1 MKQQIKVLV
10 ADDQEV
16 VRKGMVALLQF
27 HEDITIVG
35 EAAHGEEACA
45 MAKDF
50 SPDVVLMDIRM
61 PVQDGIAATQRI
73 REQTPDCKILI
84 MTTFD
89 DDDLVVKALRAG
101 ASGYLLKNT
110 PSDQIAKGIRTV
122 FDGNMFLGQV
132 TAQKVVSQLAL
143 QKELSQSTQIKK
155 INLHNLLNEREIEI
169 LKLIGQGK
177 NNKEIAN
184 LLHITEGTT
193 KNYVS
198 RIFSQLDAR
207 DRIQAAL
214 IARALL

>member
-1 MKQQIKVLV
+1 MTNQIKLLI

-27 HEDITIVG
+27 HDDFTVVA

-50 SPDVVLMDIRM
+50 APDVALMDIRM
-61 PVQDGIAATQRI
+61 PVLDGIAATERI
-73 REQTPDCKILI
+73 RAQRLKCRVLI

-89 DDDLVVKALRAG
+89 DDDLVVRALRAG

-110 PSDQIAKGIRTV
+110 PSEQIAKAIRIV
-122 FDGNMFLGQV
+122 NDGNMFLGEAS
-132 TAQKVVSQLAL
+132 AQTVVSRLNLPAQ
-143 QKELSQSTQIKK
+143 ESQSMQLRRQNVNT
-155 INLHNLLNEREIEI
+155 LLSEREVEI

-184 LLHITEGTT
+184 LLHITEGTV

-198 RIFSQLDAR
+198 RIFSQLDCR

-214 IARALL
+214 LARALT

>member
-1 MKQQIKVLV
+1 M

-27 HEDITIVG
+27 QDDISIVG

-45 MAKDF
+45 MTKDF
-50 SPDVVLMDIRM
+50 SPDVILMDIRM
-61 PVQDGIAATQRI
+61 PVRDGITATQII
-73 REQTPDCKILI
+73 RQQTPGCKVLI

-89 DDDLVVKALRAG
+89 DDDLVVRALRAG

-110 PSDQIAKGIRTV
+110 PSDQIAKAIRTV
-122 FDGNMFLGQV
+122 NDGNMFLGQAS
-132 TAQKVVSQLAL
+132 AQKVVAQLTMPVD
-143 QKELSQSTQIKK
+143 ESQSMQIRRTNLKK
-155 INLHNLLNEREIEI
+155 LLSEREIEI
-169 LKLIGQGK
+169 LKLIGDGR

-184 LLHITEGTT
+184 LLHITEGTV

-198 RIFSQLDAR
+198 HIFSQLDAR

>member
-1 MKQQIKVLV
+1 MTQQIKVLI

-27 HEDITIVG
+27 QDDITIVG

-50 SPDVVLMDIRM
+50 APDVVLMDIRM
-61 PVQDGIAATQRI
+61 PVRDGIVATQII
-73 REQTPDCKILI
+73 REQSPKCKILI

-89 DDDLVVKALRAG
+89 DDDLVVRALRAG
-101 ASGYLLKNT
+101 ASGYLLKNM

-122 FDGNMFLGQV
+122 YDGNMFLGQA
-132 TAQKVVSQLAL
+132 TAQSIVSQLNLPA
-143 QKELSQSTQIKK
+143 QRSQSAQLRVVNIQK
-155 INLHNLLNEREIEI
+155 LLSEREIEI

-177 NNKEIAN
+177 NNKEIAQ
-184 LLHITEGTT
+184 LLNITEGTV

-198 RIFSQLDAR
+198 RIFSQLEAR

-214 IARALL
+214 LARALL

>member
-1 MKQQIKVLV
+1 MSEKIKVLV

-16 VRKGMVALLQF
+16 VRKGIVSLLQF
-27 HEDITIVG
+27 QDDITIVG

-61 PVQDGIAATQRI
+61 PVRDGIAATEWI
-73 REQTPDCKILI
+73 RKEAPGAKVLI

-89 DDDLVVKALRAG
+89 DDDLVVRALRAG
-101 ASGYLLKNT
+101 AAGYLLKNT
-110 PSDQIAKGIRTV
+110 PSDQIAKAIRTIY
-122 FDGNMFLGQV
+122 DGNMFLGQA
-132 TAQKVVSQLAL
+132 TAQAVVNHLTMPKRSASLELKKV
-143 QKELSQSTQIKK
+143 
-155 INLHNLLNEREIEI
+155 NLTKLLNEREIEI

-177 NNKEIAN
+177 NNKEIAEI
-184 LLHITEGTT
+184 LHITEGTT

-198 RIFSQLDAR
+198 RIFDQIDAR

-214 IARALL
+214 IARAFL